1 LEDIATVHLY
11 TQQTPL
17 FGKMNA
23 ALRDLGAG
31 NTALIVHYL
40 PYINL
45 LLKALNQLARV
56 DLDQVLYRGVKRPHT
71 EVIGVLKV
79 GDVLVLDAFS
89 SASRS
94 PDVLRCND
102 FLGVDASQGP
112 RTVFQL
118 RVRNGVSIQHLSA
131 FGDFKTPAKPH
142 LQKQEAVVTAEVEG
156 NNEEEVLVLP
166 GIPFRISSIKA
177 CPNKIMEV
185 RMEEIAPEG
194 GRPWWLAALGTLDFS
209 DC

>member
-1 LEDIATVHLY
+1 
-11 TQQTPL
+11 
-17 FGKMNA
+17 MNA

-45 LLKALNQLARV
+45 LLKALNKLARV

-71 EVIGVLKV
+71 EVIGSLKV

-131 FGDFKTPAKPH
+131 FGDFSAKPH
-142 LQKQEAVVTAEVEG
+142 PQKQEAVVVVAEVED

-166 GIPFRISSIKA
+166 GIPFRITSIKA
-177 CPNKIMEV
+177 CPNKIMEI
-185 RMEEIAPEG
+185 RMEETAPEG
-194 GRPWWLAALGTLDFS
+194 NRPWWIAALESLDFS